1 VHDTST
7 GRNHQMKRTLAIAVL
22 ITALG
27 VLVKLTYKQAG
38 PDEGLSP
45 GPTHAAAGSGHP
57 GNSVSPPDPRAAVM
71 AKYETAP
78 PKSRELVARVAERF
92 GQNAL
97 AIDRTDGL
105 RGLEL
110 LDKLDLEA
118 VFLYEKHPIEFR
130 RLRDFLGG
138 DAAAD
143 LLLHWR
149 EYFGLKHADD
159 RDRGILI
166 AEITNLTTE
175 QKQIAAQYPSALPL
189 ILADPAAVTELI
201 ERMPL
206 HDKDVV
212 DVLAVLCFVS
222 LEQGSSDLRCAL
234 RTFDRHASL
243 ALEAFRRHG
252 FDGFAL
258 VSLYGSILEALGTAL
273 PLDQSLIL
281 LKVNG
286 DYIDELL
293 QTHRPETVAGHL
305 RHVAATGLTEWVGG
319 SPNALR
325 LVVEFGAPGERAL
338 RQAGPDAAD
347 VVFGDFSD
355 PALRRQAVA
364 ALATHG
370 SMALAMLDK
379 YATDP
384 DFRAILRTN
393 GADVIPP
400 IAQADA
406 GPQTLAYLGAKS
418 RRTFTE
424 SLALAALFASGDN
437 GQATIRTIKNDG
449 LERVAQLNQSAIQFY
464 QFLPLYDVIHLGNV
478 MRRGYS
484 PTSSEMTWALVD
496 GCFVIADALSLAV
509 IQPEGAV
516 AAESIRS
523 EVKAAVRQMTRSAGR
538 ELAETGAETTGK
550 AVARHEAGTSL
561 ARLSGEGTARMSQ
574 RLQRWWAVRE
584 AGGLYQVLRQIPEAQ
599 SRMSLAQ
606 LTQMAGPLA
615 AKAGMHLSA
624 WQPIRLL
631 RNGTEVVL
639 SIPPQRGL
647 KYLAA
652 QAAQAGVGVVGFHKM
667 EEHLSSRRPRSF

>member
-7 GRNHQMKRTLAIAVL
+7 GRNQQMKRTLAIAVL

-27 VLVKLTYKQAG
+27 VLVKLTYKQAA
-38 PDEGLSP
+38 PDEGAAH
-45 GPTHAAAGSGHP
+45 GPTHSAPGSGAP
-57 GNSVSPPDPRAAVM
+57 LASVSPPDSKAELM
-71 AKYETAP
+71 AKYETEAP
-78 PKSRELVARVAERF
+78 QVAELVARVAERF

-97 AIDRTDGL
+97 AIERTDGL
-105 RGLEL
+105 RGLVL

-118 VFLYEKHPIEFR
+118 VFLYEKHPTEFR

-166 AEITNLTTE
+166 AEITSLTTV
-175 QKQIAAQYPSALPL
+175 QRQIAARYPSALPL
-189 ILADPAAVTELI
+189 ILADPAGVTALI
-201 ERMPL
+201 QRMPRD
-206 HDKDVV
+206 DKSLA

-252 FDGFAL
+252 LDGFAV
-258 VSLYGSILEALGTAL
+258 VSLYGSILDALGTDL

-281 LKVNG
+281 LRVNG
-286 DYIDELL
+286 DYIDQLL

-305 RHVAATGLTEWVGG
+305 RHVAAAGLTEWIGG

-355 PALRRQAVA
+355 ATLRRQAVA

-384 DFRAILRTN
+384 DFRAILKTH
-393 GADVIPP
+393 GAAVIPP

-406 GPQTLAYLGAKS
+406 GPQALANLGTKS

-478 MRRGYS
+478 VRRGYS

-496 GCFVIADALSLAV
+496 GCFVIADALSLVAV
-509 IQPEGAV
+509 APEGAV

-523 EVKAAVRQMTRSAGR
+523 EVKAAVRQVTRSAGR
-538 ELAETGAETTGK
+538 ELAETGAESTGK
-550 AVARHEAGTSL
+550 AMARHEVGTGLGRS
-561 ARLSGEGTARMSQ
+561 SGEGTARLSQ
-574 RLQRWWAVRE
+574 RLERWWTVRE
-584 AGGLYQVLRQIPEAQ
+584 AGGLYQVLRQVPEAQ
-599 SRMSLAQ
+599 PRLSLAQ
-606 LTQMAGPLA
+606 LAQMAGPLA

-624 WQPIRLL
+624 CQPIRLL

-652 QAAQAGVGVVGFHKM
+652 QAAQAGVGVVGFQKM
-667 EEHLSSRRPRSF
+667 EEHLSSRRPRRF